1 MRSMLRSFVTFAT
14 LTIFAFVLMDGARA
28 FDLTGAWAS
37 SAENCN
43 EVFTRKGRSNQVTF
57 SNFSGLYGAGFI
69 AEPDRLRGKFD
80 KCTIK
85 SRKEDG
91 QNINIIV
98 GCASGIMVSNVQFF
112 LKVVDDNR
120 ITRMFPGIEGM
131 EITYHRCTI

>member
-1 MRSMLRSFVTFAT
+1 MRSMFRSFATFGT
-14 LTIFAFVLMDGARA
+14 LTILAFASTDVAHG

-43 EVFTRKGRSNQVTF
+43 KVFARKGRSNQVTF

-85 SRKEDG
+85 SRKDDG
-91 QNINIIV
+91 ENVNILV

-112 LKVVDDNR
+112 LKIVDDNR
-120 ITRMFPGIEGM
+120 ITRLFPGIDGM